1 MPGYEGV
8 SIDDIAPE
16 GEIEILA
23 PDHTDFDP
31 FAIVNSEAEVFLPFS
46 LQHGTTAGNIVT
58 FSNPQLQILG
68 VGYGEFEGKRT
79 FVMPYGAK
87 GKNKITVS

>member
-1 MPGYEGV
+1 M
-8 SIDDIAPE
+8 
-16 GEIEILA
+16 A

-31 FAIVNSEAEVFLPFS
+31 FAIVNSETEVFLPFS

-58 FSNPQLQILG
+58 FSNPELQILG

-79 FVMPYGAK
+79 FVMPYGAI